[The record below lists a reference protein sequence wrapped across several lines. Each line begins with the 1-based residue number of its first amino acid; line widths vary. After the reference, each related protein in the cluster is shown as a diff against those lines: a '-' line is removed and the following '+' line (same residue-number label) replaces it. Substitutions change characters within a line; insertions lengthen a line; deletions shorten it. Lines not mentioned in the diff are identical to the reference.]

1 MSASGEWE
9 YTATHDT
16 VRSTPP
22 HCVVRAC
29 MYVLLACPHVCEP
42 MTKSWVA

>member
-22 HCVVRAC
+22 HCVVRLSAC
-29 MYVLLACPHVCEP
+29 V
-42 MTKSWVA
+42 